1 MEPTKRTQNTEF
13 SAFGSLLQAR
23 QNQQKPPA
31 YPWQDLALRAIKEL
45 NAPPFKRS
53 AIFKI
58 CKNLPK
64 EVVERCLADTR
75 ELCKTGSKWQY
86 FFKIVDN
93 LGKPKVES
101 EIWNLES
108 GKIQNPNFKAQ
119 TKSKI

>member
-1 MEPTKRTQNTEF
+1 MQLLFDYSKPMNPEPTKRAKNTEF

-23 QNQQKPPA
+23 QNQPKPPA
-31 YPWQDLALRAIKEL
+31 YPWQDLALRAIREL

-75 ELCKTGSKWQY
+75 ELCKAGSKWQY

-93 LGKPKVES
+93 LNKDRKV
-101 EIWNLES
+101 
-108 GKIQNPNFKAQ
+108 
-119 TKSKI
+119 